1 MSSLTEAEKLYLETL
16 LDMGSGYVL
25 HYNNQTYGEL
35 FKRHG
40 IDIHGP
46 KYQTY
51 GTSKARKMRSFWGQ
65 ESDKVVGA
73 VLSELMDVCDATG
86 RDWSGR
92 DIDQPLLE
100 KGRSIVDRLL
110 KRENNP
116 VTKSDFLDREFSI
129 PNLEKLPIDYP
140 VIPIIQSR
148 LEEART
154 ALKANANLSV
164 IFLCGSVLEAVLLGA
179 AQKSPE
185 RYNTATARPKKDG
198 HVLKFHAWSLAQL
211 IDVSC
216 EVKLLSP
223 DVQKFS
229 HGLRDFRNYIHP
241 YQQLVSKFS
250 PDQHTA
256 KLCFQVL
263 KAALADVA
271 GER

>member
-1 MSSLTEAEKLYLETL
+1 MSNLTEIEKRYLETL

-25 HYNNQTYGEL
+25 HYNNQTYGGL
-35 FKRHG
+35 FKRYG
-40 IDIHGP
+40 IDIHGQ

-51 GTSKARKMRSFWGQ
+51 GTSKAKKMRSFWEQ
-65 ESDKVVGA
+65 ESDKAVGE
-73 VLSELMDVCDATG
+73 VLLELMGVCEAG
-86 RDWSGR
+86 RDLSGR

-110 KRENNP
+110 KRENSP

-129 PNLEKLPIDYP
+129 PNLEKLPIDYS
-140 VIPIIQSR
+140 VIPIIKSR

-164 IFLCGSVLEAVLLGA
+164 IFLCGSVQEAVLLGA

-185 RYNTATARPKKDG
+185 RYNTATASPKKDG

-216 EVKLLSP
+216 EVKFLNP

-263 KAALADVA
+263 KVALADVA